1 MTSAGDGF
9 DSGDDIRALC
19 RRFPGRLA
27 AAVADTLVVTAD
39 PRARSASPTYWDQ
52 ARRWRDEVTTEALAL
67 AADSVRTLA
76 GQLVEAPDSTRT
88 YFRLRTALA
97 RLAARPDAGTEAL
110 FRAAWRAEGMSRIGY
125 HVGRRYLN
133 TGDEMAVQALLPASL
148 GGPPAASV
156 QPDGTIPP
164 DGTPRP
170 VHPDAARSPNPP
182 TVLVVVPFR
191 DGRADAVRL
200 RNALA
205 CLRALADQALPRHR
219 YHVTVVESD
228 SRPRWREAVHPLADT
243 YLFAPKDGPFNKAW
257 TVNVGVR
264 NSPVRT
270 DLVCV
275 LDADILV
282 DRHFLLRNGARF
294 LHAGVGALLPYRN
307 ALYLDPAASRR
318 AIARRC
324 LEAAPS
330 AERES
335 LRGFAL
341 RSPSGGCVWLRTE
354 LFHRVGGLDERFEG
368 WGGEDDDFA
377 IRLGLWAALERYSD
391 TLLHLYHPPA
401 RAEIRD
407 GVPTNGPAGVQYWPT
422 REIGVIDRYAP
433 GADAAGPDAPN
444 TQEHG

>member
-1 MTSAGDGF
+1 MRSAGENLGT
-9 DSGDDIRALC
+9 GDDIRALC
-19 RRFPGRLA
+19 HRYPGRLA
-27 AAVADTLVVTAD
+27 AAVADTLVVAAD

-52 ARRWRDEVTTEALAL
+52 AQRWRAEVTAEVRALAGGP
-67 AADSVRTLA
+67 ARTLA
-76 GQLVEAPDSTRT
+76 EQLIEAPDSART
-88 YFRLRTALA
+88 YFRLRDALT
-97 RLAARPDAGTEAL
+97 RLAARPDADAGAGSL

-125 HVGRRYLN
+125 HVGRRYRD
-133 TGDEMAVQALLPASL
+133 TGGEVAWEALLPAPQDAR
-148 GGPPAASV
+148 PPASA
-156 QPDGTIPP
+156 QPDDTAP
-164 DGTPRP
+164 P
-170 VHPDAARSPNPP
+170 VHPIAARSPSPP

-191 DGRADAVRL
+191 DGRAEAVRL

-205 CLRALADQALPRHR
+205 CLRGLADQALPRHR

-228 SRPRWREAVHPLADT
+228 SQPRWREAVSPLADT
-243 YLFAPKDGPFNKAW
+243 YLFAHKDGPFNKAW
-257 TVNVGVR
+257 AVNVGVH
-264 NSPVRT
+264 NSPVRS

-282 DRHFLLRNGARF
+282 DRQFLPRNAARF
-294 LHAGVGALLPYRN
+294 LHAGVGALLPYRD
-307 ALYLDPAASRR
+307 ALYLDPAASGH

-324 LEAAPS
+324 LHATPS

-335 LRGFAL
+335 LRGFLL

-354 LFHRVGGLDERFEG
+354 LFRRVGGLDERFEG

-407 GVPTNGPAGVQYWPT
+407 GVPTNGPSRGQYWPT
-422 REIGVIDRYAP
+422 LEVGVIDRYAP
-433 GADAAGPDAPN
+433 GADAARPDAPN
-444 TQEHG
+444 IEEHG